1 MKELNL
7 PENQLRGW
15 QPRRPSAGLKRR
27 IFEASADEQTLSLNW
42 IRLAPAMLGLFLVM
56 MAAHFNSGGIWPQHR
71 ITSASLTNQNYV
83 FYDGDSGHVSENHL
97 AGVTFDWTNR
107 SGFQS
112 SIGFAP
118 KTNSSN

>member
-7 PENQLRGW
+7 PENQWRGW
-15 QPRRPSAGLKRR
+15 QPRRPSPGLKSKV
-27 IFEASADEQTLSLNW
+27 FHAPEAERELTLDW
-42 IRLAPAMLGLFLVM
+42 TRLAPAMACLFFVM
-56 MAAHFNSGGIWPQHR
+56 LAAHFNGGGIWSQQR
-71 ITSASLTNQNYV
+71 ISSATTTNQNYV
-83 FYDGDSGHVSENHL
+83 FYDGDGGQVAQNHL

-107 SGFQS
+107 SGFPS

>member
-1 MKELNL
+1 
-7 PENQLRGW
+7 
-15 QPRRPSAGLKRR
+15 
-27 IFEASADEQTLSLNW
+27 
-42 IRLAPAMLGLFLVM
+42 MLGLFLVM